1 MQGFILAK
9 EALRDRRERIR
20 KEKIA
25 AAMAPLVWRV
35 VTRFVD
41 ENDTDL
47 MDKSDSDLLEM
58 VKGFGANKTFDIATE
73 HVDENILEFVYGI
86 DHNKRDN
93 LIVVKVSDL
102 MGNDDFANEVVSVV
116 KETQNLRIV

>member
-1 MQGFILAK
+1 MRGFILAK

-25 AAMAPLVWRV
+25 AAMLPLAVRV
-35 VTRFVD
+35 ATNFIVEHET
-41 ENDTDL
+41 ELT
-47 MDKSDSDLLEM
+47 DKSDSDLLEM

-86 DHNKRDN
+86 DHN
-93 LIVVKVSDL
+93 
-102 MGNDDFANEVVSVV
+102 
-116 KETQNLRIV
+116 